1 MFSVTHFYNR
11 PVHAIRI
18 FERVLRE
25 QGALGRSLHAL
36 THVCSLGTGIRLRFA
51 FAESAPMVDHRVVYW
66 LGWLREASA
75 VADAGWQLDAVL
87 PMRALWITI
96 GHFYLLTQPHQDN

>member
-36 THVCSLGTGIRLRFA
+36 THVCSLGIGIRLRFA
-51 FAESAPMVDHRVVYW
+51 FAESAPMVDHRLVYRLGTNDYRGERRLQLVVEHM
-66 LGWLREASA
+66 LA
-75 VADAGWQLDAVL
+75 
-87 PMRALWITI
+87 P
-96 GHFYLLTQPHQDN
+96 